1 MAVEPERM
9 LRRLAAGDERL
20 LETVMVPAPEFGLGG
35 RGGSPSHQSLDRR
48 TRLLVRLA
56 ALLAAGAPTAAV
68 QWAVE
73 LAAATGAGVETLTGV
88 LLASAPAVGT
98 VGVVESAPRLALA
111 LGFDLELEGWDG
123 C

>member
-1 MAVEPERM
+1 MPTEAARV

-20 LETVMVPAPEFGLGG
+20 LETVMLPTPEFGLP
-35 RGGSPSHQSLDRR
+35 RGPVDNSLDRR
-48 TRLLVRLA
+48 TRLLIRLA

-73 LAAATGAGVETLTGV
+73 LAAAGGAGVETMTGV

-98 VGVVESAPRLALA
+98 AGVVESAPRLALA
-111 LGFDLELEGWDG
+111 LGFDLELDGWDG
-123 C
+123 S